1 MTNAIGS
8 TPPPLPAHVLKLT
21 AKHSNAATA
30 VGYSPP
36 KKAVYS
42 PANNKVVTAPVVNL
56 DTAAADGKRIVPELL
71 EPAIQVKYNCT
82 VCCKLKLAAKFHIR
96 LEMHRVFDP

>member
-1 MTNAIGS
+1 MGYVFFSGPVTNAIGS

-36 KKAVYS
+36 KKAGYS

-56 DTAAADGKRIVPELL
+56 DTAAADHANV
-71 EPAIQVKYNCT
+71 
-82 VCCKLKLAAKFHIR
+82 LAAFKLGR
-96 LEMHRVFDP
+96 MATGLRQA